1 MSMHLNVVMT
11 EDLYAMIDQA
21 AVESQ
26 NSKGEL
32 FLKALLLYLVAHD
45 GSRSGLKIGL
55 VEPESGKLKKKLLG
69 YEGNIAAHRFCSTN
83 TMLKI

>member
-21 AVESQ
+21 AAESQ
-26 NSKGEL
+26 NSKSEL

-45 GSRSGLKIGL
+45 GSRSGLKLGL
-55 VEPESGKLKKKLLG
+55 VELESGKLKREIIGL
-69 YEGNIAAHRFCSTN
+69 
-83 TMLKI
+83 